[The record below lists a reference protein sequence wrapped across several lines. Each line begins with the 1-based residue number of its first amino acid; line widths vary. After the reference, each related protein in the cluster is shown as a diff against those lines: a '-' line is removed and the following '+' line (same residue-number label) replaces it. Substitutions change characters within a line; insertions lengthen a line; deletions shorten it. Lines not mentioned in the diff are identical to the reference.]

1 MAQFRM
7 YFLDQ
12 GGNVRGQA
20 EFLAKDD
27 KSAILVAKS
36 MKVDGI
42 AKGFSLWQEDRRVS
56 LERDQDVRRCGRC
69 PLCADSGR
77 NRLACY
83 P

>member
-42 AKGFSLWQEDRRVS
+42 AKGFSLWQEDRRV
-56 LERDQDVRRCGRC
+56 
-69 PLCADSGR
+69 
-77 NRLACY
+77 Y